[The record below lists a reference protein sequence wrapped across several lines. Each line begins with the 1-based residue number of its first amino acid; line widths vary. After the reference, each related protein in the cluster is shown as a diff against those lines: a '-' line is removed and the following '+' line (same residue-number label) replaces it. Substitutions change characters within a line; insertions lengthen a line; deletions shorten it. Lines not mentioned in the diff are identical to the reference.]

1 MPPEGG
7 PERSLNNL
15 LQKEHGL
22 SPVLARLFANR
33 WDENPSAAEAFVH
46 SGLEHAGGLDKAPAL
61 PAIIERLQHARKQSE
76 SILFYGDYDVDGVL
90 AVCIMFR
97 TAQHLGLKANYF
109 LPSRFNEGYGLNER
123 VVRRAAD
130 NGYKL
135 IVALDCG
142 TANHKE
148 IELARSL
155 GIDVVVIDH
164 HQSAGE
170 PPDVPIINPQLDDGV
185 DPLCSAGLAYFA
197 AQEWLKAA
205 DESPALAEQ
214 HFLDLS
220 AIGTIA
226 DIVPMTGD
234 CFRLAHNGLPRVTQT
249 KNVGLRAFLRCLKLE
264 GMSHLTKRDVAFNV
278 VPHLNAAG
286 RMAHARLAAELLLTQ
301 DEANAAHVASQLLE
315 LNRMRRAQQKLM
327 DAEAKLQAEAQK
339 DSAVLVLY
347 KPEWNQGITGIVAAG
362 IAALYQRPAILLADT
377 STEDEEAIA
386 SGRAPEGVD
395 LLHTIEPAKGLFTRV
410 GGHAAAFG
418 GTIPVS
424 RINELRSMMANA
436 ELVETEQPA
445 QANECELETTVE
457 ELADPR
463 LCESLVRFYPFG
475 EGHPAPMVL
484 LRDAS
489 IERASLIG
497 YDRTHLALLVLR
509 PGEAPLRVM
518 GFRMSHLADR
528 IQEGGK
534 HNLQLELELDNY
546 MNNLSVLLRLTGLE
560 DS

>member
-1 MPPEGG
+1 
-7 PERSLNNL
+7 
-15 LQKEHGL
+15 
-22 SPVLARLFANR
+22 
-33 WDENPSAAEAFVH
+33 
-46 SGLEHAGGLDKAPAL
+46 
-61 PAIIERLQHARKQSE
+61 
-76 SILFYGDYDVDGVL
+76 
-90 AVCIMFR
+90 
-97 TAQHLGLKANYF
+97 
-109 LPSRFNEGYGLNER
+109 
-123 VVRRAAD
+123 
-130 NGYKL
+130 
-135 IVALDCG
+135 
-142 TANHKE
+142 
-148 IELARSL
+148 
-155 GIDVVVIDH
+155 
-164 HQSAGE
+164 
-170 PPDVPIINPQLDDGV
+170 
-185 DPLCSAGLAYFA
+185 
-197 AQEWLKAA
+197 
-205 DESPALAEQ
+205 
-214 HFLDLS
+214 
-220 AIGTIA
+220 
-226 DIVPMTGD
+226 
-234 CFRLAHNGLPRVTQT
+234 
-249 KNVGLRAFLRCLKLE
+249 
-264 GMSHLTKRDVAFNV
+264 
-278 VPHLNAAG
+278 
-286 RMAHARLAAELLLTQ
+286 MAHARLAAELLLTQ